1 MQNTMLHENGV
12 PRPLVPASAIKPGV
26 PIGRGMPDDSGQA
39 TRTHTVF
46 IITSKC
52 PLSILKILP
61 MPPCSN
67 WYGQKNFGKPNAEI
81 EQIMVDQKLLVCYNI
96 GILQKQYFNLN
107 F

>member
-1 MQNTMLHENGV
+1 
-12 PRPLVPASAIKPGV
+12 
-26 PIGRGMPDDSGQA
+26 
-39 TRTHTVF
+39 
-46 IITSKC
+46 
-52 PLSILKILP
+52 

-81 EQIMVDQKLLVCYNI
+81 EQIMVDQNVLVCYNI

>member
-26 PIGRGMPDDSGQA
+26 PIGRGMPDDSGYKNSPHLDMVIFM
-39 TRTHTVF
+39 R
-46 IITSKC
+46 
-52 PLSILKILP
+52 LRSILKILL
-61 MPPCSN
+61 MPQCLL